1 MAGPLAGISAA
12 QVAQQKLPEAAQQ
25 GSKAGASKFDQSMKS
40 HGADHA
46 QKAQHAQAANQIQKI
61 DQAKQIDQTNKI
73 DKTAMNKADRNLT
86 SKAME
91 PVGQKAEVSKATS
104 MVSGLLANMEK
115 GQASLDKL
123 IQGSLNGKQFSNSE
137 MIGLQAGMYKYSQE
151 LDLTSKVV
159 EKATSGLKE
168 TLKTNV

>member
-1 MAGPLAGISAA
+1 MAGPLAGVSAA
-12 QVAQQKLPEAAQQ
+12 QIAQQKLPEAGQQ
-25 GSKAGASKFDQSMKS
+25 ANKVGASKFDQSMKA
-40 HGADHA
+40 HGADPT
-46 QKAQHAQAANQIQKI
+46 QKAQHAQAAQQIQKI
-61 DQAKQIDQTNKI
+61 DQAKQVDSTNKI
-73 DKTAMNKADRNLT
+73 DKTALNKTDRNLT

-91 PVGQKAEVSKATS
+91 PVAQKSEVNKTAS
-104 MVSGLLANMEK
+104 MLSGLMTNMEK

-123 IQGSLNGKQFSNSE
+123 IEGSLNGKQFSNSE

-159 EKATSGLKE
+159 EKMSSGLKD

>member
-40 HGADHA
+40 QGAEHA
-46 QKAQHAQAANQIQKI
+46 QKNQHAQAAQQIQKL
-61 DQAKQIDQTNKI
+61 DHAKQIDQTHKI

-91 PVGQKAEVSKATS
+91 PVAQKSEVSKASS
-104 MVSGLLANMEK
+104 MVSGLLSNMEK

-123 IQGSLNGKQFSNSE
+123 IEGSLNGKQFSNSE